1 MFNLAR
7 QWSSRPSELAGL
19 RSGSYEG
26 FCFDQAVSLVG
37 TSIEGQLD
45 AIEMGKGKNAAKARQ
60 AKQEILLKKLLFGD
74 KVKMTK
80 AFRDPAEAFNKRR

>member
-1 MFNLAR
+1 
-7 QWSSRPSELAGL
+7 
-19 RSGSYEG
+19 
-26 FCFDQAVSLVG
+26 
-37 TSIEGQLD
+37 
-45 AIEMGKGKNAAKARQ
+45 MGKGKNAAKARQ